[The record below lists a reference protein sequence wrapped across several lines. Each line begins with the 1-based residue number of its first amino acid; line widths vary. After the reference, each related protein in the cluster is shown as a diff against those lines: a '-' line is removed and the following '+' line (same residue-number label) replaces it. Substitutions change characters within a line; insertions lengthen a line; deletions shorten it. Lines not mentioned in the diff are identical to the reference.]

1 MSRPERLSDLFL
13 ERIGERAADV
23 APAEIDAALEK
34 LLRAVRAAWPGLEP
48 LEAGFVEA
56 LAVRLP
62 PDGPPLEALGRLCA
76 EDLCLATAC
85 ARGEPAA
92 LALFER
98 QLVPDARAAL
108 LARRLSPETVE
119 DALQALRQKLFVGGA
134 GPGKIADYSGRGPLA
149 TWVRMAA
156 IRTALNLV
164 RETRRDVPIEQAP
177 LAALAMPAA
186 PPELGFVKARYRGDF
201 KACFEAAFAALEP
214 RGRTLLKLQLIDG
227 LTTTKIARIYRVD
240 ASTVRRWLIEARRA
254 LLEGTRS
261 ALAQRL
267 NLDAGELDSLVAA
280 LVTQLDESVRRIL
293 AEHAPRS

>member
-13 ERIGERAADV
+13 ERIGERAEDV
-23 APAEIDAALEK
+23 EPAEIDAALER
-34 LLRAVRAAWPGLEP
+34 LIGAVREAWPGLAH
-48 LEAGFVEA
+48 LEACFAEA
-56 LAVRLP
+56 LAARLP
-62 PDGPPLEALGRLCA
+62 RDGSPLEALGRLHA

-92 LALFER
+92 LAHFER
-98 QLVPDARAAL
+98 RLIPDARAAL
-108 LARRLSPETVE
+108 LARGLSPETVE
-119 DALQALRQKLFVGGA
+119 DALQALRQKLFVGG
-134 GPGKIADYSGRGPLA
+134 PGKIADYSGRGPLS

-177 LAALAMPAA
+177 LATLVMPAA

-214 RGRTLLKLQLIDG
+214 RQRTLLKLQLIDG
-227 LTTTKIARIYRVD
+227 LTTTKIGRIYRVD

-261 ALAQRL
+261 SLAQRL
-267 NLDAGELDSLVAA
+267 KLETGELDSLVAV